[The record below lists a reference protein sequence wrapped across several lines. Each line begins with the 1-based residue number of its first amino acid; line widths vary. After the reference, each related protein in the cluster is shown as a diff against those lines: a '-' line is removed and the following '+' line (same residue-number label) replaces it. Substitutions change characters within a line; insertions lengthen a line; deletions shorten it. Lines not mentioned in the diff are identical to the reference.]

1 MARLFSKR
9 QGGWVDLPEEQV
21 QEAYMSGLYAFPSD
35 AEVNIQL
42 PDGRYGTI
50 SSEHLQDAF
59 RAGATYD
66 QADVRQ
72 ERIESAEYDERN
84 LEAGGLSVARGLS
97 FGLSDVLL
105 DRLDLYS
112 EEELAKLEKYNP
124 NISLAGE
131 LTGAIAPALAS
142 GGTSLLARGLAKGT
156 VAGLS
161 AKAGIA
167 AEKAIARRLGAGE
180 SVAGFE
186 LAQKTADKMIQG
198 GAALTGAATVEGAL
212 FGAVD
217 GFSEQMLGRAD
228 RTAEQMLSHVG
239 GITALSGVFGG
250 VLGLASPLIGK
261 GLSAV
266 SGSKYGKAV
275 SDKTKDWE
283 ASILSAMHGGDK
295 ETYRKL
301 LDSEYAHKVIFGS
314 QKIADDAA
322 EQVGSFIDDAVDG
335 LELATRAVSGSEKQ
349 RLMREVVDSKDPLGA
364 IDESINRL
372 YQARQIIRAEM
383 KASVVGGPEVA
394 ALKKADA
401 GIQKQIDLIAN
412 MVAKSAAEGDVAIVQ
427 WGGEL
432 RAAFMDDAALP
443 TFSLKDTYKTSDL
456 LSQGMVDGVLPEV
469 FIAMDS
475 LKRAI
480 GGVAYKRAGKVED
493 VATGNL
499 MDTYHQIK
507 NALEDESLFG
517 AVAATRQREVNQ
529 AFTSLLPAYHK
540 FLKQFTTE
548 GEKAGLGTAS
558 RAATEGE
565 AAVMAT
571 AESKALDEQIE
582 ILSDFRERLKADR
595 TYDLEDIRPRADD
608 GFDEYR
614 IRAEADV
621 GTSIVTKRVD
631 EVANNIR
638 TNVGDEAADAYED
651 AARAQAQRNIDT
663 KRGKDPNVSAPK
675 SPARTEKNQ
684 AEIKKAKDKLQEQK
698 AYLKDAENTLSI
710 IESNQIALREAQD
723 KSNRSLFK
731 SKKSKSKRDAE
742 LQSEWDELAK
752 DYPDTE
758 EAVSFWQKNVK
769 EAEDKLNLLLK
780 EADASP
786 AASPGI
792 PLIEKAFQRLEATIE
807 AAKAH
812 ASTLDD
818 GIESVVDYRKKL
830 EVVNKKAGS
839 LRGNLGRMKQG
850 ATPDAARM
858 EAIRKE
864 LNEVVEE
871 SIELTNTRPG
881 LGLDEAANR
890 DTFRAAVDEHKEVGR
905 ALKIE
910 EDKARAAVER
920 AKKAK
925 VKDPEALA
933 NLEKK
938 LEDLID
944 RSVKHDR
951 TPPLEKNYKKTKDLG
966 EGTRRGRVKKWAKV
980 KSFLKQAHKSDQS
993 DDFRTF
999 QEFVDNYGNFLRTT
1013 ERQYEK
1019 GSLLTAEK
1027 SQTVKGLLKRYKSLD
1042 GKISELAD
1050 IQLAYKEVRSA
1061 HSPLTTMLSAVPLGG
1076 LAVGGVPG
1084 FLASAATSALVT
1096 PAAGMKRRAAIH
1108 GVKSLVASNLNKRA
1122 TQVVNRI
1129 VKNTKPGAPQ
1139 KARALPVLL
1148 ALLGVKAKGNPR
1160 DDARAAM
1167 NEMGQLAD
1175 PDFLHSRLESSTKE
1189 LAEAPKLREELF
1201 LGVAKHAG
1209 ILADAAST
1217 DGAMNYDPITGENEI
1232 TRSDADVSKFMSIA
1246 EIGIGGTNVVADKL
1260 MAGTLTKAEG
1270 NAYRE
1275 FYPIESQELIE
1286 TIQAKLSNQGK
1297 RISWDD
1303 RALLTNL
1310 SGIAMTNTLTPV
1322 FIGAMQSVHKA
1333 ATKNASGRKGGNS
1346 LSKTGEAGTT
1356 LVEQAMYG

>member
-21 QEAYMSGLYAFPSD
+21 QEAYMSGLYAFPSG

-42 PDGRYGTI
+42 SDGRYGTI

-131 LTGAIAPALAS
+131 IGGAVLPAVATLGQSVPAQA
-142 GGTSLLARGLAKGT
+142 LARGVRLAP
-156 VAGLS
+156 AALS
-161 AKAGIA
+161 MKAGIA

-186 LAQKTADKMIQG
+186 LAKTADKMIQG

-239 GITALSGVFGG
+239 GITALSGGLGG

-261 GLSAV
+261 GLSAINN
-266 SGSKYGKAV
+266 SKFGDAV
-275 SDKTKDWE
+275 SKKTKDWE
-283 ASILSAMHGGDK
+283 SSILAAMHGGDK

-301 LDSEYAHKVIFGS
+301 LNSEYAHKVIFGHG
-314 QKIADDAA
+314 KIAEETAD
-322 EQVGSFIDDAVDG
+322 QVALFIDDAIDG
-335 LELATRAVSGSEKQ
+335 LELATRSVSGSEKKQ
-349 RLMREVVDSKDPLGA
+349 LMRDVIESENPLGA
-364 IDESINRL
+364 IDESIAML
-372 YQARQIIRAEM
+372 H
-383 KASVVGGPEVA
+383 A
-394 ALKKADA
+394 ALRKVKSAKKEKLVADGGELTA
-401 GIQKQIDLIAN
+401 LNKIEKALEKQMDQIAS
-412 MVAKSAAEGDVAIVQ
+412 MVAKSAAKDDLAIARY
-427 WGGEL
+427 GNEL
-432 RAAFMDDAALP
+432 RAAFAKDAELP
-443 TFSLKDTYKTSDL
+443 NFSLKDTYKASDL
-456 LSQGMVDGVLPEV
+456 LNQDMVKDVLPEL
-469 FIAMDS
+469 FITLDSFKRGIGKVIYKRSGSGVDNIMESGNPLVDVYHS
-475 LKRAI
+475 LKN
-480 GGVAYKRAGKVED
+480 
-493 VATGNL
+493 T
-499 MDTYHQIK
+499 
-507 NALEDESLFG
+507 LEDGSLFG
-517 AVAATRQREVNQ
+517 TKAATRQRETNR
-529 AFTSLLPAYHK
+529 AFTQLLPSYHR
-540 FLKQFTTE
+540 FLKKFTGE
-548 GEKAGLGTAS
+548 GEREGLGMAS

-565 AAVMAT
+565 ATVMAT
-571 AESKALDEQIE
+571 AESKALDDQIE

-621 GTSIVTKRVD
+621 GTSIVTKKVD
-631 EVANNIR
+631 DVAANIR
-638 TNVGDEAADAYED
+638 ANVGDEAADAYED
-651 AARAQAQRNIDT
+651 AARAQAQRNTDT
-663 KRGKDPNVSAPK
+663 KRGRDPN
-675 SPARTEKNQ
+675 
-684 AEIKKAKDKLQEQK
+684 
-698 AYLKDAENTLSI
+698 
-710 IESNQIALREAQD
+710 
-723 KSNRSLFK
+723 
-731 SKKSKSKRDAE
+731 
-742 LQSEWDELAK
+742 
-752 DYPDTE
+752 
-758 EAVSFWQKNVK
+758 
-769 EAEDKLNLLLK
+769 
-780 EADASP
+780 ASDSS

-792 PLIEKAFQRLEATIE
+792 PLIEKAFQRLDATIE
-807 AAKAH
+807 AAKVH
-812 ASTLDD
+812 ANTLDD

-839 LRGNLGRMKQG
+839 LRGNLGRIKQG
-850 ATPDAARM
+850 AAPDAAKM

-871 SIELTNTRPG
+871 SIELTNARPN

-890 DTFRAAVDEHKEVGR
+890 ETFRKAVADHEEMGR

-920 AKKAK
+920 AKKAR

-933 NLEKK
+933 DLEKK
-938 LEDLID
+938 LDDLID

-951 TPPLEKNYKKTKDLG
+951 TPPLEKDYKVTRDFG
-966 EGTRRGRVKKWAKV
+966 EEQRKGRVAKWSGIR
-980 KSFLKQAHKSDQS
+980 SFLKDAYRPEQS
-993 DDFRTF
+993 DSFRVF
-999 QEFVDNYGNFLRTT
+999 QEFVNNYDGFLKTL
-1013 ERQYEK
+1013 EREYK
-1019 GSLLTAEK
+1019 KDALLSASKT
-1027 SQTVKGLLKRYKSLD
+1027 QTVDSLSKSYKALKTKTDELGDVQRAYREIYSVHSPMSTMLAALPVGGLLA
-1042 GKISELAD
+1042 GG
-1050 IQLAYKEVRSA
+1050 
-1061 HSPLTTMLSAVPLGG
+1061 PLGY
-1076 LAVGGVPG
+1076 
-1084 FLASAATSALVT
+1084 LASGATSALVT
-1096 PAAGMKRRAAIH
+1096 PAAGFKRRAAIH

-1148 ALLGVKAKGNPR
+1148 ALLGVKATGNPR

-1167 NEMGQLAD
+1167 NQMGQLAD
-1175 PDFLHSRLESSTKE
+1175 PDFLHSRLESSTRE
-1189 LAEAPKLREELF
+1189 LAEAPKLKEELF

-1217 DGAMNYDPITGENEI
+1217 DGAMNYDPITGENEVS
-1232 TRSDADVSKFMSIA
+1232 RSDADVSKFMSIA
-1246 EIGIGGTNVVADKL
+1246 EIGIGGTNVVADKML
-1260 MAGTLTKAEG
+1260 AGTLTKAEG

-1333 ATKNASGRKGGNS
+1333 AIKNASGRKGGNS
-1346 LSKTGEAGTT
+1346 LRKTGEASTT

>member
-21 QEAYMSGLYAFPSD
+21 QEAYMSGLYAFPSNT
-35 AEVNIQL
+35 EVNIQL

-72 ERIESAEYDERN
+72 ERIESAEYDDRN
-84 LEAGGLSVARGLS
+84 LAAGTLAVARGLS

-142 GGTSLLARGLAKGT
+142 GGTSLLAQGLSKGT

-167 AEKAIARRLGAGE
+167 AEKAIAKRLGAGE

-186 LAQKTADKMIQG
+186 IAQKTADKMIQG

-239 GITALSGVFGG
+239 GITALSGGLGG

-266 SGSKYGKAV
+266 NQSKYGKAV
-275 SDKTKDWE
+275 SEKAKDWE
-283 ASILSAMHGGDK
+283 SSILSAMHGGDK

-301 LDSEYAHKVIFGS
+301 LDSEYAHKVIFGHG
-314 QKIADDAA
+314 KIAEETAD
-322 EQVGSFIDDAVDG
+322 QVALFIDDAIDG
-335 LELATRAVSGSEKQ
+335 LELATRSVSGSEKK
-349 RLMREVVDSKDPLGA
+349 RLMRDVVESEDPLGA
-364 IDESINRL
+364 IDESIAMLHAALRKVKSAKKDKLVADGGELTALNKIEKGL
-372 YQARQIIRAEM
+372 EKQIDQI
-383 KASVVGGPEVA
+383 ASVV
-394 ALKKADA
+394 
-401 GIQKQIDLIAN
+401 
-412 MVAKSAAEGDVAIVQ
+412 AKNAAEGDVAIAVYGPQ
-427 WGGEL
+427 L
-432 RAAFMDDAALP
+432 RAAFAKDVELP
-443 TFSLKDTYKTSDL
+443 NFSFKDTYKTSDL
-456 LSQGMVDGVLPEV
+456 LSQNMVDGVLPEL
-469 FIAMDS
+469 FITLDSFKRGIGKVIYKRSGSGVDNIMESGNPLVDVYHS
-475 LKRAI
+475 LKN
-480 GGVAYKRAGKVED
+480 
-493 VATGNL
+493 T
-499 MDTYHQIK
+499 
-507 NALEDESLFG
+507 LEDGSLFG
-517 AVAATRQREVNQ
+517 TKAATRQRETNR
-529 AFTSLLPAYHK
+529 AFTQLLPSYHR
-540 FLKQFTTE
+540 FLKKFTGE
-548 GEKAGLGTAS
+548 GEREGLGMAS

-565 AAVMAT
+565 ATVMAT
-571 AESKALDEQIE
+571 AESKALDDQIN
-582 ILSDFRERLKADR
+582 ILVDFRKRLKADR
-595 TYDLEDIRPRADD
+595 TYDSTELENAYRELETVVAAAKKHADTFDD
-608 GFDEYR
+608 G
-614 IRAEADV
+614 
-621 GTSIVTKRVD
+621 
-631 EVANNIR
+631 
-638 TNVGDEAADAYED
+638 
-651 AARAQAQRNIDT
+651 
-663 KRGKDPNVSAPK
+663 
-675 SPARTEKNQ
+675 TEG
-684 AEIKKAKDKLQEQK
+684 
-698 AYLKDAENTLSI
+698 
-710 IESNQIALREAQD
+710 
-723 KSNRSLFK
+723 
-731 SKKSKSKRDAE
+731 
-742 LQSEWDELAK
+742 
-752 DYPDTE
+752 
-758 EAVSFWQKNVK
+758 
-769 EAEDKLNLLLK
+769 LL
-780 EADASP
+780 
-786 AASPGI
+786 
-792 PLIEKAFQRLEATIE
+792 
-807 AAKAH
+807 
-812 ASTLDD
+812 
-818 GIESVVDYRKKL
+818 DYRKKL
-830 EVVNKKAGS
+830 EVLDKKAGS
-839 LRGNLGRMKQG
+839 LRGNLESMKRG
-850 ATPDAARM
+850 ATPDAAKM

-864 LNEVVEE
+864 LSDVVDE
-871 SIELTNTRPG
+871 SIEVANSRPYK
-881 LGLDEAANR
+881 GLDEE
-890 DTFRAAVDEHKEVGR
+890 AVTDDFLDAVKKHSEASEQFKVLISEAKKNIDET
-905 ALKIE
+905 
-910 EDKARAAVER
+910 
-920 AKKAK
+920 KKAK

-933 NLEKK
+933 DLEKK

-951 TPPLEKNYKKTKDLG
+951 TPPLEKDYKVTRDLG
-966 EGTRRGRVKKWAKV
+966 EEQRKGRVAKWSGIR
-980 KSFLKQAHKSDQS
+980 SFLKDAYRPEQS
-993 DDFRTF
+993 DSFRVF
-999 QEFVDNYGNFLRTT
+999 QEFVNNYDGFLRTI
-1013 ERQYEK
+1013 EREYGK
-1019 GSLLTAEK
+1019 TALLSANKT
-1027 SQTVKGLLKRYKSLD
+1027 QTVDSLSKSYKTLKTKTD
-1042 GKISELAD
+1042 ELGD
-1050 IQLAYKEVRSA
+1050 VQRAYREIYSV
-1061 HSPLTTMLSAVPLGG
+1061 HSPMNTMLAALPLGG
-1076 LAVGGVPG
+1076 LMAGGPLG
-1084 FLASAATSALVT
+1084 YLASGATSALVT
-1096 PAAGMKRRAAIH
+1096 PAAGFKRRAAIH

-1139 KARALPVLL
+1139 KARSLPILL
-1148 ALLGVKAKGNPR
+1148 ALLGVKATGNPR

-1175 PDFLHSRLESSTKE
+1175 PDFLHSRLESSTRE
-1189 LAEAPKLREELF
+1189 LAEAPKLKEELF

-1217 DGAMNYDPITGENEI
+1217 DGAMNYDPITGQNEI

>member
-1 MARLFSKR
+1 MARLFGKR
-9 QGGWVDLPEEQV
+9 EGSWIDIPEDQV

-35 AEVNIQL
+35 TEINVQL
-42 PDGRYGTI
+42 SDGRYGTMPA
-50 SSEHLQDAF
+50 EHAQEAF

-66 QADVRQ
+66 QADIRQ
-72 ERIESAEYDERN
+72 ERVESAEYDDRN
-84 LEAGGLSVARGLS
+84 LAAGTLAVARGLS
-97 FGLSDVLL
+97 FGLSDVIAENLGV
-105 DRLDLYS
+105 YS
-112 EEELAKLEKYNP
+112 EEELHKLEKYNP

-156 VAGLS
+156 VAGWS
-161 AKAGIA
+161 AKAGIG
-167 AEKAIARRLGAGE
+167 AEKFIAKRLGAKE

-186 LAQKTADKMIQG
+186 LAKTADKMIQG

-239 GITALSGVFGG
+239 GITLLSGGLGG

-283 ASILSAMHGGDK
+283 ASILAAMHGGDK
-295 ETYRKL
+295 ATYREL
-301 LDSEYAHKVIFGS
+301 LKPEYAHKVIFGS

-322 EQVGSFIDDAVDG
+322 SQVGSFIDDAVDG

-480 GGVAYKRAGKVED
+480 GGVAYNRAGKVED

-595 TYDLEDIRPRADD
+595 THDLEDIRPRADD
-608 GFDEYR
+608 GFDEFR
-614 IRAEADV
+614 MRAEADV
-621 GTSIVTKRVD
+621 GTSIVTKKVD
-631 EVANNIR
+631 DVAANIR
-638 TNVGDEAADAYED
+638 ANVGDEAADAYED
-651 AARAQAQRNIDT
+651 AARAQAQRNTDT
-663 KRGKDPNVSAPK
+663 KRGRDPNAS
-675 SPARTEKNQ
+675 KNQ
-684 AEIKKAKDKLQEQK
+684 ARIKKAEAEIKKAEDDLQAKKASRDEAAKLDDSS
-698 AYLKDAENTLSI
+698 A
-710 IESNQIALREAQD
+710 
-723 KSNRSLFK
+723 
-731 SKKSKSKRDAE
+731 
-742 LQSEWDELAK
+742 DELNASLHAN
-752 DYPDTE
+752 TT
-758 EAVSFWQKNVK
+758 
-769 EAEDKLNLLLK
+769 EAEYNELLDASIDSSSRRQQLDDEVSELENKLEQLLK
-780 EADASP
+780 NADASP
-786 AASPGI
+786 VAAPGI
-792 PLIEKAFQRLEATIE
+792 PLIEKAFQRLDATIE
-807 AAKAH
+807 AAKVH
-812 ASTLDD
+812 ANTLDD

-850 ATPDAARM
+850 ATPNASKM

-871 SIELTNTRPG
+871 SIELTNARPH

-905 ALKIE
+905 AFKIE
-910 EDKARAAVER
+910 ENKAREAVER
-920 AKKAK
+920 AKTAR

-1013 ERQYEK
+1013 ERQYGK
-1019 GSLLTAEK
+1019 DTLLTAGK

-1050 IQLAYKEVRSA
+1050 IQLAYKEVHSA

-1076 LAVGGVPG
+1076 LAAGGPLG
-1084 FLASAATSALVT
+1084 YLASAATTALVT
-1096 PAAGMKRRAAIH
+1096 PAAGMKRRAMIH
-1108 GVKSLVASNLNKRA
+1108 GIKSQVASTLNKRA
-1122 TQVVNRI
+1122 THVVNRI
-1129 VKNTKPGAPQ
+1129 MGNLKPGAPQ

-1148 ALLGVKAKGNPR
+1148 SLLGVKATGEPR

-1167 NEMGQLAD
+1167 NAMGQLAD
-1175 PDFLHSRLESSTKE
+1175 PGFLHARLESATGE
-1189 LAEAPKLREELF
+1189 LAEAPKIKEEIF
-1201 LGVAKHAG
+1201 FGMANHANV
-1209 ILADAAST
+1209 LAEAAGSYG
-1217 DGAMNYDPITGENEI
+1217 DISYDPLTGENEI
-1232 TRSDADVSKFMSIA
+1232 YRSDADVSKFMSIA
-1246 EIGIGGTNVVADKL
+1246 EISVGGTNVVADK
-1260 MAGTLTKAEG
+1260 MIHKTLTKVEG
-1270 NAYRE
+1270 QTYRDL
-1275 FYPIESQELIE
+1275 YPIESQEFIE
-1286 TIQAKLSNQGK
+1286 TLQAKLSKKGK
-1297 RISWDD
+1297 RVSWDD
-1303 RALLTNL
+1303 RALLTKL
-1310 SGIAMTNTLTPV
+1310 TGLPMTNTLAPV
-1322 FIGAMQSVHKA
+1322 FIASMQSVHKA
-1333 ATKNASGRKGGNS
+1333 AIKNASERKGGNS
-1346 LSKTGEAGTT
+1346 LSKTGEAGKT

>member
-1 MARLFSKR
+1 MARLFGKR
-9 QGGWVDLPEEQV
+9 EGAWIDIPEDQV
-21 QEAYMSGLYAFPSD
+21 QEAYMSGMYAFAANS
-35 AEVNIQL
+35 EINIQL
-42 PDGRYGTI
+42 KDGRYGTMPA
-50 SSEHLQDAF
+50 EHAQDAF
-59 RAGATYD
+59 RSGATYD

-72 ERIESAEYDERN
+72 ERIESSEYDERN
-84 LEAGGLSVARGLS
+84 LEAGALAVARGLS
-97 FGLSDVLL
+97 FGLSDVIAENIAG
-105 DRLDLYS
+105 YS
-112 EEELAKLEKYNP
+112 EEELAKLEKYNA

-239 GITALSGVFGG
+239 GITALSGGLGG

-261 GLSAV
+261 GLSAINN
-266 SGSKYGKAV
+266 SKFGDAV
-275 SDKTKDWE
+275 SKKTKDWE
-283 ASILSAMHGGDK
+283 SSILAAMHGGDK

-301 LDSEYAHKVIFGS
+301 LEPEYAHKVVFGHG
-314 QKIADDAA
+314 KIAEETADQMAL
-322 EQVGSFIDDAVDG
+322 FIDDAIDG
-335 LELATRAVSGSEKQ
+335 LELATRSVSGSEKK
-349 RLMREVVDSKDPLGA
+349 RLMRDVVESEDPLGA
-364 IDESINRL
+364 IDESIAML
-372 YQARQIIRAEM
+372 H
-383 KASVVGGPEVA
+383 A
-394 ALKKADA
+394 ALRKVKAAKKDRLVPD
-401 GIQKQIDLIAN
+401 GGELTDLNKIEKGLEKQIDQIAS
-412 MVAKSAAEGDVAIVQ
+412 MVAKNAAEGDVAIAVYGSQ
-427 WGGEL
+427 L
-432 RAAFMDDAALP
+432 RAAFAKDAELNVL
-443 TFSLKDTYKTSDL
+443 SLKDTYKTSDL
-456 LSQGMVDGVLPEV
+456 LSQNMVDDILPEL
-469 FIAMDS
+469 FITLDSFKRGMGKIIYGRSGSNVDNIMESGNPLVDVYHS
-475 LKRAI
+475 LKN
-480 GGVAYKRAGKVED
+480 
-493 VATGNL
+493 T
-499 MDTYHQIK
+499 
-507 NALEDESLFG
+507 LEDGSLFG
-517 AVAATRQREVNQ
+517 TKAATRQMETNK
-529 AFTSLLPAYHK
+529 AFTRLLPSYHQ
-540 FLKQFTTE
+540 FLKKFTRD
-548 GEKAGLGTAS
+548 GDKAGLGMAS

-565 AAVMAT
+565 ATVMAT
-571 AESKALDEQIE
+571 AESKALDDQID
-582 ILSDFRERLKADR
+582 ILVDFRERLKADR
-595 TYDLEDIRPRADD
+595 TYDSTELENAYRELETVVAAAKKHADTFDD
-608 GFDEYR
+608 G
-614 IRAEADV
+614 
-621 GTSIVTKRVD
+621 
-631 EVANNIR
+631 
-638 TNVGDEAADAYED
+638 
-651 AARAQAQRNIDT
+651 
-663 KRGKDPNVSAPK
+663 
-675 SPARTEKNQ
+675 TEG
-684 AEIKKAKDKLQEQK
+684 
-698 AYLKDAENTLSI
+698 
-710 IESNQIALREAQD
+710 
-723 KSNRSLFK
+723 
-731 SKKSKSKRDAE
+731 
-742 LQSEWDELAK
+742 
-752 DYPDTE
+752 
-758 EAVSFWQKNVK
+758 
-769 EAEDKLNLLLK
+769 LL
-780 EADASP
+780 
-786 AASPGI
+786 
-792 PLIEKAFQRLEATIE
+792 
-807 AAKAH
+807 
-812 ASTLDD
+812 
-818 GIESVVDYRKKL
+818 DYRKKL
-830 EVVNKKAGS
+830 EVLDKKSGS
-839 LRGNLGRMKQG
+839 LRGNLESMKSG
-850 ATPDAARM
+850 ATPNAAKM

-864 LNEVVEE
+864 LSDVVDE
-871 SIELTNTRPG
+871 SIEVANSRPYR
-881 LGLDEAANR
+881 GLDEE
-890 DTFRAAVDEHKEVGR
+890 AVTDDFLDAVNEHSKASEQFSVLIDEAKKNI
-905 ALKIE
+905 AK
-910 EDKARAAVER
+910 
-920 AKKAK
+920 AKKAR

-933 NLEKK
+933 DLEKK
-938 LEDLID
+938 LDGLID
-944 RSVKHDR
+944 RSLAHDR
-951 TPPLEKNYKKTKDLG
+951 TPPLKKNYKKTKDLG
-966 EGTRRGRVKKWAKV
+966 EEQRRGRVSKSAGSF
-980 KSFLKQAHKSDQS
+980 KSFLKDSYNPDQS
-993 DDFRTF
+993 EKFQIF
-999 QEFVDNYGNFLRTT
+999 QEFVNNYDGFLRTI
-1013 ERQYEK
+1013 EREYGK
-1019 GSLLTAEK
+1019 TALLSANKT
-1027 SQTVKGLLKRYKSLD
+1027 QTVDSLSESYKGLKS
-1042 GKISELAD
+1042 KVNELGD
-1050 IQLAYKEVRSA
+1050 IQKSYKQVYSV
-1061 HSPLTTMLSAVPLGG
+1061 HSPLNTMLSAVPLGG

-1084 FLASAATSALVT
+1084 FLASTATTALIT
-1096 PAAGMKRRAAIH
+1096 PAAGIKRRAAIH

-1139 KARALPVLL
+1139 KARSLPILL
-1148 ALLGVKAKGNPR
+1148 ALLGVKATGNPR

>member
-21 QEAYMSGLYAFPSD
+21 QEAYMSGLYAFPSG

-156 VAGLS
+156 AAGLS

-239 GITALSGVFGG
+239 GITALSGGLGG

-261 GLSAV
+261 GLSAINN
-266 SGSKYGKAV
+266 SKFGDAV
-275 SDKTKDWE
+275 SKKTKDWE
-283 ASILSAMHGGDK
+283 SSILAAMHGGDK

-301 LDSEYAHKVIFGS
+301 LNPEYAHKVIFGS

-322 EQVGSFIDDAVDG
+322 SQVGSFIDDAVDG
-335 LELATRAVSGSEKQ
+335 LELATRAVSGSEKK
-349 RLMREVVDSKDPLGA
+349 RLMKEVVRTDNALDA
-364 IDESINRL
+364 VEESIYQL
-372 YQARQIIRAEM
+372 YDARKTIRAEIRD
-383 KASVVGGPEVA
+383 AVLDGPEIA
-394 ALKKADA
+394 LLKKADA
-401 GIQKQIDLIAN
+401 GIQKQIDVIAN
-412 MVAKSAAEGDVAIVQ
+412 MVAKSAAEGDVAVIQ
-427 WGGEL
+427 FGEKL
-432 RAAFMDDAALP
+432 RATFKDDLDNGLFRGPDGRFRAFGLE
-443 TFSLKDTYKTSDL
+443 DTGRLQDFM
-456 LSQGMVDGVLPEV
+456 SQGFVDEILPEV
-469 FIAMDS
+469 FIVMDS
-475 LKRAI
+475 LKRAL
-480 GGVAYKRAGKVED
+480 GNVTYKNVGKIDD
-493 VATGNL
+493 VTTSPL
-499 MDTYHQIK
+499 MASYRRIK
-507 NALEDESLFG
+507 NALENESLFG
-517 AVAATRQREVNQ
+517 SVAATRQREVNQ
-529 AFTSLLPAYHK
+529 AFTQLIPAYQK
-540 FLKQFTTE
+540 FIRQFTTE
-548 GEKAGLGTAS
+548 GDKAGLGMAS

-565 AAVMAT
+565 ATVMAT
-571 AESKALDEQIE
+571 AESKALDDQID
-582 ILSDFRERLKADR
+582 ILVDFRERLKADR
-595 TYDLEDIRPRADD
+595 TYDADELEGAFQDL
-608 GFDEYR
+608 
-614 IRAEADV
+614 
-621 GTSIVTKRVD
+621 
-631 EVANNIR
+631 
-638 TNVGDEAADAYED
+638 D
-651 AARAQAQRNIDT
+651 AA
-663 KRGKDPNVSAPK
+663 
-675 SPARTEKNQ
+675 
-684 AEIKKAKDKLQEQK
+684 
-698 AYLKDAENTLSI
+698 
-710 IESNQIALREAQD
+710 
-723 KSNRSLFK
+723 
-731 SKKSKSKRDAE
+731 
-742 LQSEWDELAK
+742 
-752 DYPDTE
+752 
-758 EAVSFWQKNVK
+758 
-769 EAEDKLNLLLK
+769 LL
-780 EADASP
+780 
-786 AASPGI
+786 
-792 PLIEKAFQRLEATIE
+792 
-807 AAKAH
+807 AAKNH
-812 ASTLDD
+812 ANTLDD

-850 ATPDAARM
+850 ATPNAARM

-871 SIELTNTRPG
+871 SIELTNARPG

-890 DTFRAAVDEHKEVGR
+890 ETFKKAVADHEEMGR
-905 ALKIE
+905 AFKIE
-910 EDKARAAVER
+910 EDKARAAVES
-920 AKKAK
+920 AKKAR

-933 NLEKK
+933 DLEEKLGNL
-938 LEDLID
+938 IQ
-944 RSVKHDR
+944 RSADHDN
-951 TPPLEKNYKKTKDLG
+951 TKPLAKNYKVTKDLG
-966 EGTRRGRVKKWAKV
+966 EEQRRGRVTKWSKV
-980 KSFLKQAHKSDQS
+980 ESFLKNSYKQER
-993 DDFRTF
+993 DDSFRTF
-999 QEFVDNYGNFLRTT
+999 DEFVNNYENFLRVV

-1019 GSLLTAEK
+1019 GSLLTAKK
-1027 SQTVKGLLKRYKSLD
+1027 SQALKDLSKRHNQIK
-1042 GKISELAD
+1042 KTFTELAD
-1050 IQLAYKEVRSA
+1050 IQTANKEVRSA

-1084 FLASAATSALVT
+1084 LLASAASAALVT

-1148 ALLGVKAKGNPR
+1148 ALLGVKATGNPR

-1175 PDFLHSRLESSTKE
+1175 PDFLHSRLESSTRE
-1189 LAEAPKLREELF
+1189 LAEAPKLKEELF

-1246 EIGIGGTNVVADKL
+1246 EIGIGGTNVVADKML
-1260 MAGTLTKAEG
+1260 AGTLTKAEG

-1333 ATKNASGRKGGNS
+1333 AIKNASGRKGGNS